1 MKKREQ
7 ENMILVRYGE
17 IGLKGK
23 LRKKF
28 ENLLISNIERV
39 LQIRGIQEEVS
50 AEWGRI
56 YIHSNNEIVAQ
67 LVAGVF
73 GVTSTSLT
81 VETESRMSSI
91 RSKALKIGSEHI
103 GKEDS
108 FAVKARRAGEH
119 NFTSMEVQKSVGADL
134 QSHTGARV
142 DLSCPDV
149 TIYIEIREDSTYIY
163 TSIIQGFG
171 GLPVGSQERVLSVI
185 NDSKSLLSTWY
196 ALRRGCDT
204 DILISEEMS
213 EVEHV
218 LLPWASYRSIRI
230 FEGPR
235 DLKRLLSHAFTTRYP
250 AVYCSTTMNEIEG
263 LLPLFRERSMPV
275 LTPLLPFDEDE
286 IKRKISI
293 MENYFN
299 SIN

>member
-1 MKKREQ
+1 
-7 ENMILVRYGE
+7 MILVRYGE

-23 LRKKF
+23 LRKTF
-28 ENLLISNIERV
+28 ENLLISNVERV
-39 LQIRGIQEEVS
+39 LQTRGVQEEVS
-50 AEWGRI
+50 AEWGRV
-56 YIHSNNEIVAQ
+56 YVHSNDERIAQ

-73 GVTSTSLT
+73 GVTSTSLA

-91 RSKALKIGSEHI
+91 RSKALEIGDERI
-103 GKEDS
+103 GQGNS

-119 NFTSMEVQKSVGADL
+119 EFTSMDVQKSVGADL
-134 QSHTGARV
+134 QSQTGARV
-142 DLSCPDV
+142 DLSHPDV
-149 TIYIEIREDSTYIY
+149 TVYVEVREDCTYIY
-163 TSIIQGFG
+163 TSITRGFG

-185 NDSKSLLSTWY
+185 NDRKSILSTWY

-204 DILISEEMS
+204 DLLVSEEMS

-218 LLPWASYRSIRI
+218 LLPWANYRNIRV
-230 FEGPR
+230 FQGHG
-235 DLKRLLSHAFTTRYP
+235 DLKGLLSHAFTTRYP
-250 AVYCSTTMNEIEG
+250 AVYCSPTMDEMEG
-263 LLPLFRERSMPV
+263 LLMLLRERNMPV

-293 MENYFN
+293 IENYFN